1 MRWVLYNSES
11 KLQSIPV
18 NHEEIQWTVMRM
30 KQIDWTKYYIWRD
43 GWQNWQQLDVY
54 LKSNQKEIIVEFKKM
69 DEEVGDDT
77 ETTATVRVDKF
88 SIEETPDKTQFAY
101 NVNAN
106 TITDTRKNKSGP
118 SNPEPKSSSASQPE
132 PKRKTVTLVE
142 IKPKVSAT
150 VESKVKSGGKSI
162 FDTDRPATK
171 NTTFVDWD
179 DQLAKLFVE
188 SAQDF
193 SGDAFGPEAKL
204 ADGSSPISFKEEK
217 LAKNNYAN
225 RAERHTL
232 KIEVLFINSKGK
244 TFKSFSRNISLSGTL
259 IDEEIPMSFLG
270 QKFEIVI
277 INRFSKST
285 ANSRLQLF
293 AKCPVLSAPN
303 RIQFLDVKDTQKTKL
318 RTLLEQYLIDQKRE
332 MSRAS

>member
-1 MRWVLYNSES
+1 MSKLLPMNNAEQLVRWVLYNSES

-18 NHEEIQWTVMRM
+18 NNEEIQWTVMRM
-30 KQIDWTKYYIWRD
+30 KQVDWEKYYIWRD
-43 GWQNWQQLDVY
+43 GWQNWQQLESY

-69 DEEVGDDT
+69 DDEVVIDTQT

-88 SIEETPDKTQFAY
+88 NIEETPDKTEFAY
-101 NVNAN
+101 NANAN
-106 TITDTRKNKSGP
+106 TVTDTKKNKSAITI
-118 SNPEPKSSSASQPE
+118 EEKKSKAN
-132 PKRKTVTLVE
+132 
-142 IKPKVSAT
+142 
-150 VESKVKSGGKSI
+150 SKNI
-162 FDTDRPATK
+162 FDTARPATK

-188 SAQDF
+188 SAQDY
-193 SGDAFGPEAKL
+193 SGDNLSPDAKQ
-204 ADGSSPISFKEEK
+204 ASDDSSISFKEEK
-217 LAKNNYAN
+217 LAKNNYHS

-259 IDEEIPMSFLG
+259 IDENIPLAFMK

-293 AKCPVLSAPN
+293 ANCPVLSAPN
-303 RIQFLDVKDTQKTKL
+303 RVQFLDINDKQKKKL
-318 RTLLEQYLIDQKRE
+318 RSLLEQYLDDQKHII
-332 MSRAS
+332 SRVS